1 MANPVPLARTSPKKQ
16 RLQVERLRAFKNKNA
31 KRAPDA
37 LQKLENVARGHGNVF
52 AELLNTVEVC
62 SLGQI
67 TACLTNVVG
76 KFRPMV

>member
-1 MANPVPLARTSPKKQ
+1 MSP
-16 RLQVERLRAFKNKNA
+16 AYSFCYC
-31 KRAPDA
+31 D
-37 LQKLENVARGHGNVF
+37 NVF
-52 AELLNTVEVC
+52 TGLVNTVEECLVAPEAESVGG

>member
-1 MANPVPLARTSPKKQ
+1 MNSSPQ
-16 RLQVERLRAFKNKNA
+16 TLS
-31 KRAPDA
+31 
-37 LQKLENVARGHGNVF
+37 GGNVF
-52 AELLNTVEVC
+52 AELVHTVEVC

>member
-1 MANPVPLARTSPKKQ
+1 MNSGLQPAAAVPQSFFPMFHPTIQS
-16 RLQVERLRAFKNKNA
+16 
-31 KRAPDA
+31 
-37 LQKLENVARGHGNVF
+37 GGNVF
-52 AELLNTVEVC
+52 AELVNTVEVC